1 MFSREHRYST
11 GNIFMFHTIL
21 RRNLLEITYVLFFW
35 GGIYS
40 LFWHFWTFN
49 FRNSFFSSSCFG
61 QMACDHPSYLCFDAK
76 LHSLFPESDN
86 FSTSAFLFGIEP
98 SHPLTL
104 VWYLLNGPP
113 CFLYYS
119 PRMFLEV
126 MIFHLNLPQT
136 LLLPSWKPAQ
146 IFPFQ
151 NKIQNVLYVS

>member
-1 MFSREHRYST
+1 MFVFILGYIAYFD
-11 GNIFMFHTIL
+11 IFGPLTLGIL
-21 RRNLLEITYVLFFW
+21 VL
-35 GGIYS
+35 
-40 LFWHFWTFN
+40 
-49 FRNSFFSSSCFG
+49 SSSCFG
-61 QMACDHPSYLCFDAK
+61 QMACDHPRYLCFDAK
-76 LHSLFPESDN
+76 LHSFFPESGN
-86 FSTSAFLFGIEP
+86 FSTSAFLFGIES

-136 LLLPSWKPAQ
+136 LLLPYLKPAQ

-151 NKIQNVLYVS
+151 NKIQNVLYAS